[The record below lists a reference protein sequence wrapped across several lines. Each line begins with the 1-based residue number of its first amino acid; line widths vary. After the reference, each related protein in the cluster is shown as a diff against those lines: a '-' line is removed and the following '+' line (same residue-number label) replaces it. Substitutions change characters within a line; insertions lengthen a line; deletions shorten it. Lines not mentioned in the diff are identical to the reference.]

1 MVDAVDLIA
10 EQWRHERPDM
20 ADSLDAVHVL
30 GRIHRMQ
37 FVFDQHYKMLS
48 DDFGV
53 NAGEFDMLFTL
64 LRTGPPYELT
74 AGSFLKAAMVT
85 SGAMTNR
92 IDRLEAKGLV
102 QRTRDASDRRAVRIS
117 LTNKGKDVADK
128 AIAAHL
134 QDYERILAVLSP
146 DEREVI
152 ASCLRKI
159 LVDQGDTSLS

>member
-10 EQWRHERPDM
+10 EQWRRERPDL
-20 ADSLDAVHVL
+20 ADSLNAVHVL

-37 FVFDQHYKMLS
+37 FVFDQHYKTLR
-48 DDFGV
+48 DDYGV

-64 LRTGPPYELT
+64 LRTGAPYELT
-74 AGSFLKAAMVT
+74 AGAFLKAAMVT

-102 QRTRDASDRRAVRIS
+102 ERARDSADRRAVRIR
-117 LTNKGKDVADK
+117 LTDKGKDVADK

-134 QDYERILAVLSP
+134 QDYEKILSVLTP
-146 DEREVI
+146 EECELI

-159 LVDQGDTSLS
+159 LVAQGDTSLS